1 MTKLKPQPN
10 EYNISYSI
18 IQLWCCMKCCTRL
31 ATMLYRAVSCCI
43 RLCEVWSRSNFFTKQ
58 ILYDKTF
65 LLFAGCFMMLYSF
78 GYPMQLCCTL
88 LQIFFQE
95 MLYRVVRNVAFILPQ
110 LATICKKCCIMF
122 YEMFYSFGRGLN
134 FDPDQTFSIN
144 ECCTIQHF
152 FVFRDDVWCCARLAI
167 PCNFIVLCCTR
178 AGKYFWR
185 NVV

>member
-1 MTKLKPQPN
+1 
-10 EYNISYSI
+10 
-18 IQLWCCMKCCTRL
+18 
-31 ATMLYRAVSCCI
+31 
-43 RLCEVWSRSNFFTKQ
+43 
-58 ILYDKTF
+58 
-65 LLFAGCFMMLYSF
+65 MLYSF

-95 MLYRVVRNVAFILPQ
+95 MLYRVARNVAFILPQ

-152 FVFRDDVWCCARLAI
+152 FVFRDDV
-167 PCNFIVLCCTR
+167 
-178 AGKYFWR
+178 
-185 NVV
+185 